1 MFILAPWGLWEKETV
16 AAESVK
22 IIENIT
28 CQGNY
33 GPVCFHANIYIYN
46 ITIFIPKKNL
56 SYKLNC
62 FLSVLA
68 LPFS

>member
-1 MFILAPWGLWEKETV
+1 MFILAPRGLWEKETV

-33 GPVCFHANIYIYN
+33 GPVCFHANIYITSPFLFKKKLELQTKLLSKCVG
-46 ITIFIPKKNL
+46 IT
-56 SYKLNC
+56 
-62 FLSVLA
+62 V
-68 LPFS
+68 